1 VDPAAPGRVAQ
12 VAQDRAGPADR
23 VILADREGPADT
35 NRVGPADTNRV
46 VATAGM
52 APVVTSQV
60 DRAGPVVRVAPGVPV
75 GMSRVGPAGLGVA
88 NRADPVSLGVR
99 VGPGV
104 PVGMSRAGPADRVSP
119 EVQE

>member
-1 VDPAAPGRVAQ
+1 M
-12 VAQDRAGPADR
+12 AQDRAGPADR

-35 NRVGPADTNRV
+35 NRVGPTDTNRV

-60 DRAGPVVRVAPGVPV
+60 DRAGPVVRVGPGVPV

-88 NRADPVSLGVR
+88 NRADPVSLGV
-99 VGPGV
+99 PGV